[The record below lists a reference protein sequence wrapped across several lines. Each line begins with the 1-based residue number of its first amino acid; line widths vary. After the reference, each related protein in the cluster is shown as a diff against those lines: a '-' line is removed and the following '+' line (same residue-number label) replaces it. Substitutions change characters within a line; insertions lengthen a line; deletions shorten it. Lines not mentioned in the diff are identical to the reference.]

1 MEDEMIEE
9 KEQRKK
15 ALRKKR
21 LFLFDIDGTIAIDQ
35 DLLKGTRELLRYI
48 EDIGGKAIYITNN
61 STKSR
66 KAYVEKFA
74 KWNIITQESDFITA
88 SYTSC
93 LYLDEHHK
101 KDKIYVVGT
110 KSLIQELR
118 SWGFQVVEQIEEG
131 IKLVLVGFDNEL
143 NYKKIEEACKL
154 LADPEMIY
162 LATNPDLCCPTASG
176 SVPDCGA
183 ICEMLACAVKRKP
196 KFLGKPNPIIV
207 DVSMKQTGFS
217 KEDTIVVGDRL
228 YTDIAVGIHAGVDTA
243 VVFTGEA
250 TQEDC
255 RNTKYCP
262 TWEFQTINELFH
274 TIVDE
279 DRN

>member
-1 MEDEMIEE
+1 MEDEMTGE

-15 ALRKKR
+15 ALREKR

-35 DLLKGTRELLRYI
+35 ELLRGTRELLSYI
-48 EDIGGKAIYITNN
+48 EEIGGKAIYITNN

-66 KAYVEKFA
+66 SAYVKKFV

-88 SYTSC
+88 SYASC
-93 LYLDEHHK
+93 LYLSEYHK

-110 KSLIQELR
+110 KSFIQELR
-118 SWGFQVVEQIEEG
+118 SWGFNVVEQVEEG
-131 IKLVLVGFDNEL
+131 IQLVLVGFDNEL
-143 NYKKIEEACKL
+143 SYKKIEGACQL
-154 LADPEMIY
+154 LANPEMIY
-162 LATNPDLCCPTASG
+162 LATNPDLCCPTAFG

-207 DVSMKQTGFS
+207 EASMKQTGFS
-217 KEDTIVVGDRL
+217 KADTIVIGDRL

-250 TQEDC
+250 TLEDC

-262 TWEFQTINELFH
+262 TWQFQTINELLH

-279 DRN
+279 HEN